1 MGKDEFIG
9 VVVRVAW
16 GGEDTSIDE
25 DLIKIVYIHRNDLS
39 RLLDEQD
46 VLLKQGNGNFP
57 QPVALVEGVGLGEAV
72 GEVEGNLHGNSLTP
86 LLHYYAPHRQN
97 LPSV

>member
-25 DLIKIVYIHRNDLS
+25 DLIEIVYIHRNDLS

-46 VLLKQGNGNFP
+46 FLLEERDRNFSA
-57 QPVALVEGVGLGEAV
+57 QV
-72 GEVEGNLHGNSLTP
+72 
-86 LLHYYAPHRQN
+86 
-97 LPSV
+97 

>member
-1 MGKDEFIG
+1 MGKDEFIW

-16 GGEDTSIDE
+16 GNEDTSINE
-25 DLIKIVYIHRNDLS
+25 DLIEIVYIHRNDLS

-46 VLLKQGNGNFP
+46 FLLEERDRNFS

-72 GEVEGNLHGNSLTP
+72 GEVEGNLHGDSL
-86 LLHYYAPHRQN
+86 AR
-97 LPSV
+97 

>member
-16 GGEDTSIDE
+16 GGEDTSINE
-25 DLIKIVYIHRNDLS
+25 DLIEIVYIHRNDLS

-46 VLLKQGNGNFP
+46 VLLEESDRNFSA
-57 QPVALVEGVGLGEAV
+57 QV
-72 GEVEGNLHGNSLTP
+72 
-86 LLHYYAPHRQN
+86 
-97 LPSV
+97 

>member
-9 VVVRVAW
+9 VVVRVDW

-25 DLIKIVYIHRNDLS
+25 DLIEIVYIHRNDLS

-46 VLLKQGNGNFP
+46 FLLEERDRNFSA
-57 QPVALVEGVGLGEAV
+57 QV
-72 GEVEGNLHGNSLTP
+72 
-86 LLHYYAPHRQN
+86 
-97 LPSV
+97 

>member
-25 DLIKIVYIHRNDLS
+25 DLIESVYIHRNDLS

-46 VLLKQGNGNFP
+46 VLLEESDRNFSA
-57 QPVALVEGVGLGEAV
+57 QV
-72 GEVEGNLHGNSLTP
+72 
-86 LLHYYAPHRQN
+86 
-97 LPSV
+97 

>member
-25 DLIKIVYIHRNDLS
+25 DLIEIVYIHRNDLS

-46 VLLKQGNGNFP
+46 ILLEERDRNFSA
-57 QPVALVEGVGLGEAV
+57 QV
-72 GEVEGNLHGNSLTP
+72 
-86 LLHYYAPHRQN
+86 
-97 LPSV
+97 